1 MRRLI
6 ALAALAGASALA
18 VVLPAGAAP
27 PPPPPDTT
35 PTRPGAVYAATNDPT
50 GNEIRVFARGADGR
64 LTPAGDFATGGRGSG
79 TFEQSANS
87 VILGTRGGEASP
99 ISFTQS
105 PRFLF
110 TTNTGSDS
118 VSVFRVLPDGL
129 ELVDVEEGGQLDR
142 PISVTVSD
150 GVVYAL
156 NSDRPQCASLQ
167 ATITGFTLDQ
177 DGLLTPIPGSTRP
190 LAGNG
195 PPFSGCTQV
204 SFNKTGDVLA
214 VTEKNADVIT
224 TYRVGR
230 DGLASQP
237 IRNETPGVG
246 PFGFTFTQ
254 TDRLLTTENNGQL
267 EGQGAASSFRIEKDA
282 TLTPVSGNVRNTQTD
297 TCWIVVTDNNKYAYV
312 TNAMSNNIS
321 SYRVRPDGTM
331 TLLEADAGRVDE
343 LPRPVAIA
351 EDLALSGDSRFLYAR
366 NARDGDLFAFAVQPD
381 GKLGE
386 IQSLPAALP
395 PGGAIGVAAR

>member
-1 MRRLI
+1 MRRSPV
-6 ALAALAGASALA
+6 LAALAATSLVAA
-18 VVLPAGAAP
+18 VLPAGTALAEP
-27 PPPPPDTT
+27 GPT
-35 PTRPGAVYAATNDPT
+35 PTRPGAVYAPTNDPT
-50 GNEIRVFARGADGR
+50 GNEIRVFSRGADGR
-64 LTPAGDFATGGRGSG
+64 LTPAGDFATGGTGSG
-79 TFEQSANS
+79 NFEQSANS
-87 VILGTRGGEASP
+87 VALGNRGGESSP
-99 ISFTQS
+99 ISFTES
-105 PRFLF
+105 ARFLF

-118 VSVFRVLPDGL
+118 LSVFRILPEGL
-129 ELVDVEEGGQLDR
+129 ELVEVEEGGQLDR
-142 PISVTVSD
+142 PISVTVSN
-150 GVVYAL
+150 GIVYAL
-156 NSDRPQCASLQ
+156 NSDQSQCATLRAS
-167 ATITGFTLDQ
+167 ITGFTLDE
-177 DGLLTPIPGSTRP
+177 DGQLTPIPGSTRP

-237 IRNETPGVG
+237 IRNETPGIG

-282 TLTPVSGNVRNTQTD
+282 TLTPVTGNVRNTQTD
-297 TCWIVVTDNNKYAYV
+297 TCWIVVTDNNRYAYV

-321 SYRVRPDGTM
+321 SYRVRPDGTL
-331 TLLEADAGRVDE
+331 TLLEANAGRADE

-366 NARDGDLFAFAVQPD
+366 NARDGDLFAFAVQAD
-381 GKLGE
+381 GTLEE

-395 PGGAIGVAAR
+395 PGAIGLAAK

>member
-6 ALAALAGASALA
+6 APAALAAASLLA

-27 PPPPPDTT
+27 AAPDRPPTS
-35 PTRPGAVYAATNDPT
+35 PGAVYAATNDPT

-64 LTPAGDFATGGRGSG
+64 LTPSGDVATGGLGSG
-79 TFEQSANS
+79 NFEQSANS
-87 VILGTRGGEASP
+87 VVLGNRGGESSP
-99 ISFTQS
+99 ISFTES
-105 PRFLF
+105 ARFLF

-129 ELVDVEEGGQLDR
+129 ELVEVEEGGQLDR
-142 PISVTVSD
+142 PISVTVSN
-150 GVVYAL
+150 GIVYAL
-156 NSDRPQCASLQ
+156 NSDQSQCATLR
-167 ATITGFTLDQ
+167 ATITGFTLDTH
-177 DGLLTPIPGSTRP
+177 GSLTPIPGSTRP

-195 PPFSGCTQV
+195 PPVSGCTQV

-237 IRNETPGVG
+237 IRNETPGIG

-254 TDRLLTTENNGQL
+254 TDRLLTSENNGQL
-267 EGQGAASSFRIEKDA
+267 EGQGAASSFRVEDDA

-297 TCWIVVTDNNKYAYV
+297 TCWIVVTDNNEYAYV

-331 TLLEADAGRVDE
+331 TLLEAVAGRVDE

-351 EDLALSGDSRFLYAR
+351 EDLTLSGDSRFLYAR
-366 NARDGDLFAFAVQPD
+366 NARDGDLFAFAVQAD
-381 GKLGE
+381 GTLEE

-395 PGGAIGVAAR
+395 PGAIGVAAH

>member
-1 MRRLI
+1 MRRS
-6 ALAALAGASALA
+6 AVLAALAAATVPA
-18 VVLPAGAAP
+18 FALPAGAAAAA
-27 PPPPPDTT
+27 PPDAT

-50 GNEIRVFARGADGR
+50 GNEIRVFNRAADGR
-64 LTPAGDFATGGRGSG
+64 LTPAGDVATGGLGSG
-79 TFEQSANS
+79 NFEQSANS
-87 VILGTRGGEASP
+87 VVLGGRGGESSP
-99 ISFTQS
+99 INFTGS
-105 PRFLF
+105 ARFLL

-118 VSVFRVLPDGL
+118 VSIFRVEPGGL
-129 ELVDVEEGGQLDR
+129 ELVEVEEGGQLDR
-142 PISVTVSD
+142 PISVTVSN

-156 NSDRPQCASLQ
+156 NSDQSQCATLS
-167 ATITGFTLDQ
+167 ATITGFTLDE
-177 DGLLTPIPGSTRP
+177 DGQLTPIPGSTRP

-204 SFNKTGDVLA
+204 SFDKTGDVLA

-254 TDRLLTTENNGQL
+254 TDRLLTTENNGQF

-282 TLTPVSGNVRNTQTD
+282 TLTAVSGDVRNTQTD
-297 TCWIVVTDNNKYAYV
+297 TCWIVLTDNGKYAYV

-331 TLLEADAGRVDE
+331 TLLEAIAGRADE
-343 LPRPVAIA
+343 LPRPVAIP
-351 EDLALSGDSRFLYAR
+351 EDLTLSGDSRYLYAR
-366 NARDGDLFAFAVQPD
+366 NARDGDIFAFAVQSD
-381 GKLGE
+381 GTLEE
-386 IQSLPAALP
+386 IQNLPRALP
-395 PGGAIGVAAR
+395 PGAIGVAAR